1 MIKINPNNIQNF
13 ERQHLDGLKD
23 IVEARITLKK
33 DSPDTQ
39 DDFQLF
45 LDYLKENLDTLL
57 CGKRSELQEIIDKI
71 ESHYFIS
78 ERKLLRI
85 LEKRK
90 IGMQEKGIRKK
101 DEITSYLESFSHE
114 HYLFNYLPSTA
125 YSSVGEFETEV
136 KKLTSNSW
144 KGYVDTLKE
153 IFNYNKFTQAAE
165 GWSAYDLVSLAEV
178 SVCPYCNRSFV
189 TTLQKNGKKTRA
201 VLDHYYAKALYPYLA
216 LSLYNL
222 IPSCYVCNSSFK
234 GEIDFYKDEAI
245 YPYEEEFLNLATFK
259 TDFNDETP
267 YDYKYLLGLSKDFKI
282 TFKINTT
289 DEELERKIKRSIKT
303 FALEDM
309 YNSHLD
315 IVKDLIRSGIVN
327 NKSRIDEIYEEFSDI
342 FSSREDVMQS
352 LYLNYMDEKNLDKR
366 PFSKLTQDIC
376 KELGLL
382 GKPGE

>member
-1 MIKINPNNIQNF
+1 MIKINQNNIQAL
-13 ERQHLDGLKD
+13 ERQHLIGLKD
-23 IVEARITLKK
+23 IVEARINSKK
-33 DSPDTQ
+33 NSLDTQ
-39 DDFQLF
+39 DILQSF

-57 CGKRSELQEIIDKI
+57 CGKKSELQEIIDKI
-71 ESHYFIS
+71 ESQYYIS

-85 LEKRK
+85 LEKRQR
-90 IGMQEKGIRKK
+90 GFRKK
-101 DEITSYLESFSHE
+101 EEIKSYLESFSHE
-114 HYLFNYLPSTA
+114 NYLSNYLSSTA
-125 YSSVGEFETEV
+125 YSSVGVFEFEV
-136 KKLTSNSW
+136 KKLATDRW
-144 KGYVDTLKE
+144 KGYGDTLKE
-153 IFNYNKFTQAAE
+153 IFNYDKFTQATE
-165 GWSAYDLVSLAEV
+165 GWSAYGLVLLTDV

-259 TDFNDETP
+259 TDFNEETP

-282 TFKINTT
+282 TFEINTT
-289 DEELERKIKRSIKT
+289 DEELQKKIEKSIET
-303 FALEDM
+303 FALEGL

-315 IVKDLIRSGIVN
+315 IVKDLIRSCIIN
-327 NKSRIDEIYEEFSDI
+327 NKSRIDEIYKEFSGI
-342 FSSREDVMQS
+342 FSNREEVMQS
-352 LYLNYMDEKNLDKR
+352 LYLNYIDEQNLGKR

-382 GKPGE
+382 SKPDE